1 MLTEDENKI
10 KKVLQNE
17 IAQLISIVIV
27 VYTFVAFV
35 ILPIKSMQQEIENIK
50 SNHLHTIEMNIAE
63 VKVLNTQN
71 TLDNNNAH
79 EQIMEL
85 LVKTATILD
94 QHIKSK

>member
-35 ILPIKSMQQEIENIK
+35 ILPINSMQQEIENIK